1 MGQTVLS
8 FDQNLLERLEN
19 TTQIE
24 KKNILKTIWDKL
36 MKLYKNF
43 IWTIWVKPYCPYF
56 PLIRICWKHCKIQH
70 RSNYM

>member
-24 KKNILKTIWDKL
+24 KKHIMDN
-36 MKLYKNF
+36 MG
-43 IWTIWVKPYCPYF
+43 
-56 PLIRICWKHCKIQH
+56 LIDETL
-70 RSNYM
+70 

>member
-24 KKNILKTIWDKL
+24 KKNILKTIWD
-36 MKLYKNF
+36 
-43 IWTIWVKPYCPYF
+43 
-56 PLIRICWKHCKIQH
+56 
-70 RSNYM
+70 